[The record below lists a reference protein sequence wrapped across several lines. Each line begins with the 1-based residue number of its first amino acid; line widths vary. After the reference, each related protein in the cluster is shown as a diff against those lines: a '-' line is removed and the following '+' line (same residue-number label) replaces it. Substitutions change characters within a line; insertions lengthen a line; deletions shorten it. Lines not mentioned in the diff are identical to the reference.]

1 MQNEGDISQVGRKPV
16 NMSYGGGR
24 DGQSVASELPLCRE
38 GAEVEP
44 DIGTLGLG
52 VQREG
57 AGVGTQVLGEPGG
70 ARHQDPGSGPRF
82 LGQWEL
88 RPDTS
93 AGPQWGCDGAAG
105 RGRAGAELG
114 AGA

>member
-1 MQNEGDISQVGRKPV
+1 MGA
-16 NMSYGGGR
+16 GGT
-24 DGQSVASELPLCRE
+24 GQSEAWELTLCRE

-57 AGVGTQVLGEPGG
+57 TRVGTLVLGERGG
-70 ARHQDPGSGPRF
+70 ARHQDPSSGPRF

-88 RPDTS
+88 RPDSS

-105 RGRAGAELG
+105 TGRAGAELG